1 MRDHVK
7 SLSAFSSKLP
17 LVELSLMVSAK
28 GRLINVLPSSKSIQ
42 TLHLMSVSL
51 QRGKTSL
58 CRGMTVGDG
67 QKVVLESSAIN
78 KLLGCPW
85 SGRFKFSSAFVIR
98 KHVGLT
104 NTSNSC
110 LPLAVGMGTEV
121 SSLAMASGYVPSTAG
136 SKGLLVVRPGCCSEG
151 HAAPWCC
158 EMCCP

>member
-58 CRGMTVGDG
+58 CGGMTVGDG

-85 SGRFKFSSAFVIR
+85 SDRFKFSSAFVIR
-98 KHVGLT
+98 EHVGLM
-104 NTSNSC
+104 NTTNSC

-121 SSLAMASGYVPSTAG
+121 SSLAMASGMS
-136 SKGLLVVRPGCCSEG
+136 LLLQDRRVC
-151 HAAPWCC
+151 W
-158 EMCCP
+158 